1 MARRETGRTRPYNYQ
16 LLINHWLGAG
26 LLILRWRDEKLAEP
40 PDNYQLLINHWLG
53 AGLLILWWRDEKLAE
68 PAPTIINY

>member
-26 LLILRWRDEKLAEP
+26 LLILR
-40 PDNYQLLINHWLG
+40 LG
-53 AGLLILWWRDEKLAE
+53 GDKLAE

>member
-1 MARRETGRTRPYNYQ
+1 MG
-16 LLINHWLGAG
+16 G
-26 LLILRWRDEKLAEP
+26 DKLAEP